1 MKTKMQADF
10 WTSIAVK
17 WVQQLSTDRIKDAE
31 SAASA
36 SIAMI
41 EGRLQEL
48 GTLNSILSAKDEIL
62 LLSDDEDDNDFI

>member
-31 SAASA
+31 SLASA